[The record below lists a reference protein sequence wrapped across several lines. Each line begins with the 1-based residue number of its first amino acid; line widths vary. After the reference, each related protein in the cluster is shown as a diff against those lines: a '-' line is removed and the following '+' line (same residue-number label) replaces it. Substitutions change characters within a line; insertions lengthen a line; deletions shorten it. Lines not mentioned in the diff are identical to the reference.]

1 MSSKR
6 QYEDI
11 MKILFRVEATPELG
25 SGHLMRCLALAEKL
39 KESVSDVDITFI
51 TSSNAVSEQVKSYDY
66 KLINLP
72 SSKNMI
78 EKIRYYEKYLKKA
91 IFITDTPDIP
101 DGYLKTLKK
110 KVCLLVS
117 IDDGSDTIFYS
128 DILINPNL
136 NPNINHSYSLR
147 TQYYSGA
154 KYVILKK
161 AFEKYAVK
169 KKQIKRGVKSLF
181 ICFGGSD
188 RNNITQKIVNMIR
201 EMDVNITVVIGM
213 MYPYYNELVKDLKE
227 HRNIQI
233 KRDAHNMDELI
244 YDADLAI
251 TSGGTLLYET
261 CAIGTPA
268 IVICQNQEQNRE
280 SEFFTENNAAIN
292 LGSFD
297 NINEDIARDTVI
309 KLISDYDKRELLS
322 KNARQLIDGRGADRI
337 VNIILKEY
345 LERCV

>member
-1 MSSKR
+1 
-6 QYEDI
+6 
-11 MKILFRVEATPELG
+11 MKILFGVEATPELG
-25 SGHLMRCLALAEKL
+25 SGHLMRCLALAEKFR
-39 KESVSDVDITFI
+39 ESISDVEITFI
-51 TSSNAVSEQVKSYDY
+51 TSSNAVGGQVKRYDH

-78 EKIRYYEKYLKKA
+78 EEIGYYEKYLKKA
-91 IFITDTPDIP
+91 IFITDIP
-101 DGYLKTLKK
+101 NIPEDYLKTLKK

-117 IDDGSDTIFYS
+117 IDDGSDTAFYS

-136 NPNINHSYSLR
+136 NPNINHSYSSR

-161 AFEKYAVK
+161 AFGKYAVK
-169 KKQIKRGVKSLF
+169 KKQIRRGVKSLF

-188 RNNITQKIVNMIR
+188 RNNITKKIVNMIR
-201 EMDVNITVVIGM
+201 EVEVNITVVIGII
-213 MYPYYNELVKDLKE
+213 YPYYNELVKDIKE

-233 KRDAHNMDELI
+233 KRNAHNMDELI

-251 TSGGTLLYET
+251 ISGGTLLYET
-261 CAIGTPA
+261 CAIGIPA

-280 SEFFTENNAAIN
+280 SEFFAENKATIN
-292 LGSFD
+292 LGIFD
-297 NINEDIARDTVI
+297 NIDEDTARNAVI

-337 VNIILKEY
+337 VNIILGEY
-345 LERCV
+345 LERCVR